1 VNGEVFHMLTGGTI
15 IRYLFGQAEAIRTV
29 ASARSAIWT
38 GIILVFLTSIA
49 RNYDQT
55 HISENAFRWVFGSL
69 LFSVVSGTWL
79 FLVSYCGFARRGMV
93 DKDRE
98 AIWSHWPQFMGL
110 FWMTAPIAWLYAIP
124 VERFMEPVAAAKTN
138 ITLLVIVSIWR
149 VLLMSRVLQ
158 VVCRAPF
165 SRSLIWT
172 LFPAAVEVLIVAFL
186 GGFFTRAIMM
196 SMAGLRNSP
205 AEDVIHSAVGNAFTM
220 SFYGAPFLLIVA
232 IFWKCS
238 KILVPF
244 PKRTPAM
251 YPVKSLLIATICW
264 VIVAIPN
271 QRQLWHSAQVEVMMK
286 EERFQE
292 LLAYYSSHERKD
304 FAPARILPPKM
315 YEGSSFTQLPLLI
328 SRLDGKEPPWVRE
341 LMVEKLKE
349 IEISMIPVHWNLANW
364 ENQSVTNKIEALSYS
379 YADLDA
385 LRWNPTI
392 IKLTESNEGKNW
404 LSSKPLFLTVMA
416 NQTLENFE
424 KAKTNEQQSAMA
436 TASESLLFLL
446 KTHGIEPTQKPK

>member
-29 ASARSAIWT
+29 ASARSALVT

-55 HISENAFRWVFGSL
+55 HISENAFRWLFGSL
-69 LFSVVSGTWL
+69 LFSLVSGTWL
-79 FLVSYCGFARRGMV
+79 FLVSYCGFARRGMEG
-93 DKDRE
+93 KDRE
-98 AIWSHWPQFMGL
+98 ATWSHWPQFMGL

-158 VVCRAPF
+158 VLCRAPF
-165 SRSLIWT
+165 SRSLVWT

-205 AEDVIHSAVGNAFTM
+205 VEDVIHSAVGNAFTM
-220 SFYGAPFLLIVA
+220 SFYGAPLLLIVA

-238 KILVPF
+238 EILAPF
-244 PKRTPAM
+244 PKRIPAK
-251 YPVKSLLIATICW
+251 YPVKFLTISAICW
-264 VIVAIPN
+264 VVVAIPN
-271 QRQLWHSAQVEVMMK
+271 QRQLWHSAQVDEMIK

-328 SRLDGKEPPWVRE
+328 SRMDGKEPPWVRE

-349 IEISMIPVHWNLANW
+349 IEISMIPVGWELAEW
-364 ENQSVTNKIEALSYS
+364 GNQSVSNKIEAMAYS

-385 LRWNPTI
+385 LRWNPAI
-392 IKLTESNEGKNW
+392 LKLAESNEGKNW

-416 NQTLENFE
+416 NKTLENFE
-424 KAKTNEQQSAMA
+424 KTKTNDQQGAIA
-436 TASESLLFLL
+436 EASENLLSLL
-446 KTHGIEPTQKPK
+446 KAHGIEPTKSAK